1 MLKRLKNI
9 IKRIHS
15 MKLNKKII
23 LAVVL
28 ISLSVNICMMIVI
41 SILAGKEI
49 TNKSTELIKGQFE
62 MVNNLLVNKLDDF
75 AETSLLIGYDQRV
88 KDYLMYDNNS
98 DVNYL
103 KITNEAYNLVR
114 YSLDSDN
121 YIDYISLVKLNDSQ
135 LIYVG
140 ETWTNNDFREKILEN
155 YYNAQEMNL
164 YNFKISFDRK
174 IFNKNKNVINLYTPI
189 SNKYFQKEYIGFL
202 VLGIGVDLF
211 NDFYTSIGGEDDYK
225 QYIIDNNGII
235 ISHKDKSMIGNSS
248 DLYSK
253 LDGDKGEIKRGK
265 NIIVYQ
271 KIQGWNW
278 YIVNEIPK
286 IFLIRDTY
294 ITLIF
299 IILIMGLVGFIVLL
313 ILYKLNNKLYEP
325 IDVVVKSMDEVAK
338 GNLEI
343 RIENKYEG
351 TDFKQITR
359 GFNVMIEEINLL
371 MDRVKN
377 EENQIKQIELNRLQS
392 QIKPHFLYNTLE
404 CIHWQALAD
413 GSKNASNM
421 VKALARFYR
430 VSLSSGKLLI
440 SIDEEIKLINNY
452 LIIQNMRYSDIVKL
466 NVNIHKEYYD
476 VLIPKMTLQPLVENS
491 IYHGIK
497 IKNGLKGEIYLSA
510 IADENKIIVSLSDT
524 GVGMNQEEIDTINN
538 SISIFDESSGYGLR
552 NVNKRIEMAFGREY
566 GLFYRKNEKGQT
578 TVDISLPRRVNKNV

>member
-62 MVNNLLVNKLDDF
+62 MVNNLLVNKLDNF

-98 DVNYL
+98 DINYL

-202 VLGIGVDLF
+202 VIGIGVDLF

-253 LDGDKGEIKRGK
+253 LDGDKGEIKRDK

-538 SISIFDESSGYGLR
+538 SISIFDEGSGYGLR

>member
-98 DVNYL
+98 DINYL

-202 VLGIGVDLF
+202 VIGIGVDLF

-253 LDGDKGEIKRGK
+253 LDGDKGEIKRDK

-538 SISIFDESSGYGLR
+538 SISIFDEGSGYGLR

>member
-15 MKLNKKII
+15 MKLNKKIM

-41 SILAGKEI
+41 SILVGKEI

-202 VLGIGVDLF
+202 VIGIGVDLF

>member
-202 VLGIGVDLF
+202 VIGIGVDLF

-286 IFLIRDTY
+286 IFLIRES
-294 ITLIF
+294 
-299 IILIMGLVGFIVLL
+299 
-313 ILYKLNNKLYEP
+313 LY
-325 IDVVVKSMDEVAK
+325 
-338 GNLEI
+338 
-343 RIENKYEG
+343 
-351 TDFKQITR
+351 
-359 GFNVMIEEINLL
+359 
-371 MDRVKN
+371 
-377 EENQIKQIELNRLQS
+377 
-392 QIKPHFLYNTLE
+392 
-404 CIHWQALAD
+404 
-413 GSKNASNM
+413 
-421 VKALARFYR
+421 
-430 VSLSSGKLLI
+430 SLS
-440 SIDEEIKLINNY
+440 
-452 LIIQNMRYSDIVKL
+452 V
-466 NVNIHKEYYD
+466 
-476 VLIPKMTLQPLVENS
+476 
-491 IYHGIK
+491 
-497 IKNGLKGEIYLSA
+497 
-510 IADENKIIVSLSDT
+510 
-524 GVGMNQEEIDTINN
+524 
-538 SISIFDESSGYGLR
+538 
-552 NVNKRIEMAFGREY
+552 
-566 GLFYRKNEKGQT
+566 
-578 TVDISLPRRVNKNV
+578 

>member
-202 VLGIGVDLF
+202 VIGIGVDLF

-552 NVNKRIEMAFGREY
+552 NVNKRIKMAFGREY

>member
-1 MLKRLKNI
+1 M
-9 IKRIHS
+9 
-15 MKLNKKII
+15 
-23 LAVVL
+23 
-28 ISLSVNICMMIVI
+28 
-41 SILAGKEI
+41 
-49 TNKSTELIKGQFE
+49 
-62 MVNNLLVNKLDDF
+62 
-75 AETSLLIGYDQRV
+75 
-88 KDYLMYDNNS
+88 
-98 DVNYL
+98 
-103 KITNEAYNLVR
+103 
-114 YSLDSDN
+114 
-121 YIDYISLVKLNDSQ
+121 
-135 LIYVG
+135 
-140 ETWTNNDFREKILEN
+140 TNNDFREKILEN
-155 YYNAQEMNL
+155 YYNAKEMNL

-202 VLGIGVDLF
+202 VIGIGVDLF

-452 LIIQNMRYSDIVKL
+452 LIIQNMIFEL
-466 NVNIHKEYYD
+466 LCVN
-476 VLIPKMTLQPLVENS
+476 
-491 IYHGIK
+491 
-497 IKNGLKGEIYLSA
+497 
-510 IADENKIIVSLSDT
+510 
-524 GVGMNQEEIDTINN
+524 
-538 SISIFDESSGYGLR
+538 
-552 NVNKRIEMAFGREY
+552 
-566 GLFYRKNEKGQT
+566 
-578 TVDISLPRRVNKNV
+578 

>member
-202 VLGIGVDLF
+202 VIGIGVDLF

-235 ISHKDKSMIGNSS
+235 ISHKDKSMIAV
-248 DLYSK
+248 
-253 LDGDKGEIKRGK
+253 I
-265 NIIVYQ
+265 
-271 KIQGWNW
+271 
-278 YIVNEIPK
+278 YI
-286 IFLIRDTY
+286 
-294 ITLIF
+294 
-299 IILIMGLVGFIVLL
+299 
-313 ILYKLNNKLYEP
+313 LN
-325 IDVVVKSMDEVAK
+325 
-338 GNLEI
+338 
-343 RIENKYEG
+343 
-351 TDFKQITR
+351 
-359 GFNVMIEEINLL
+359 
-371 MDRVKN
+371 
-377 EENQIKQIELNRLQS
+377 
-392 QIKPHFLYNTLE
+392 
-404 CIHWQALAD
+404 
-413 GSKNASNM
+413 
-421 VKALARFYR
+421 
-430 VSLSSGKLLI
+430 
-440 SIDEEIKLINNY
+440 
-452 LIIQNMRYSDIVKL
+452 
-466 NVNIHKEYYD
+466 
-476 VLIPKMTLQPLVENS
+476 
-491 IYHGIK
+491 
-497 IKNGLKGEIYLSA
+497 
-510 IADENKIIVSLSDT
+510 
-524 GVGMNQEEIDTINN
+524 
-538 SISIFDESSGYGLR
+538 
-552 NVNKRIEMAFGREY
+552 
-566 GLFYRKNEKGQT
+566 
-578 TVDISLPRRVNKNV
+578 

>member
-1 MLKRLKNI
+1 
-9 IKRIHS
+9 

-202 VLGIGVDLF
+202 VIGIGVDLF
-211 NDFYTSIGGEDDYK
+211 NDFYTSIGGEEDYK

-235 ISHKDKSMIGNSS
+235 ISHKDKSMIVE
-248 DLYSK
+248 L
-253 LDGDKGEIKRGK
+253 LD
-265 NIIVYQ
+265 
-271 KIQGWNW
+271 
-278 YIVNEIPK
+278 
-286 IFLIRDTY
+286 
-294 ITLIF
+294 
-299 IILIMGLVGFIVLL
+299 
-313 ILYKLNNKLYEP
+313 
-325 IDVVVKSMDEVAK
+325 
-338 GNLEI
+338 
-343 RIENKYEG
+343 
-351 TDFKQITR
+351 
-359 GFNVMIEEINLL
+359 
-371 MDRVKN
+371 
-377 EENQIKQIELNRLQS
+377 
-392 QIKPHFLYNTLE
+392 
-404 CIHWQALAD
+404 
-413 GSKNASNM
+413 
-421 VKALARFYR
+421 
-430 VSLSSGKLLI
+430 
-440 SIDEEIKLINNY
+440 
-452 LIIQNMRYSDIVKL
+452 
-466 NVNIHKEYYD
+466 
-476 VLIPKMTLQPLVENS
+476 
-491 IYHGIK
+491 
-497 IKNGLKGEIYLSA
+497 
-510 IADENKIIVSLSDT
+510 
-524 GVGMNQEEIDTINN
+524 
-538 SISIFDESSGYGLR
+538 
-552 NVNKRIEMAFGREY
+552 
-566 GLFYRKNEKGQT
+566 
-578 TVDISLPRRVNKNV
+578 

>member
-1 MLKRLKNI
+1 
-9 IKRIHS
+9 
-15 MKLNKKII
+15 
-23 LAVVL
+23 
-28 ISLSVNICMMIVI
+28 
-41 SILAGKEI
+41 
-49 TNKSTELIKGQFE
+49 
-62 MVNNLLVNKLDDF
+62 
-75 AETSLLIGYDQRV
+75 
-88 KDYLMYDNNS
+88 MYDNNS

-103 KITNEAYNLVR
+103 RITNEAYNLVR

-202 VLGIGVDLF
+202 VIGIGVDLF

-253 LDGDKGEIKRGK
+253 LDGDKGEIKRDK

>member
-202 VLGIGVDLF
+202 VIGIGVDLF
-211 NDFYTSIGGEDDYK
+211 NDFYTSIGSEDDYK

-538 SISIFDESSGYGLR
+538 SISIFDEGSGYGLR